1 MLIVIAWSDAWMELD
16 REAPFDVLSAKL
28 MLTEA
33 AAAAEE
39 EEEEEE
45 EDMMERAL
53 TNTRTQNI
61 NK

>member
-45 EDMMERAL
+45 DMMERAL

>member
-39 EEEEEE
+39 EEE
-45 EDMMERAL
+45 DMMERAL